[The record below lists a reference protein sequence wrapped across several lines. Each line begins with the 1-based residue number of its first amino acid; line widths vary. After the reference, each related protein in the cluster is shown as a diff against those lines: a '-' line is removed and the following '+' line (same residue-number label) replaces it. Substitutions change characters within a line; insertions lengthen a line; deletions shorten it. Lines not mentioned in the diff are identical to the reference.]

1 MPVSEEDWKMQA
13 DAFYHRWNF
22 PNCIGAVD
30 GKHVAIT
37 KPPGSGSFYFNY
49 KKYFS
54 IVLMGVVNANYEF
67 LMVDIGTN
75 GRASDAGIF
84 NDSLFFSK
92 LKKGELKIPAPEF
105 PPGCDTAL
113 PYVLVADDAFPL
125 MENIMKPFSH
135 KSMIEHEIIFNYRL
149 SRARGVVENAFGIL
163 TSRFRILLKNI
174 NLSPEKATKVALSCC
189 YLHNFLRKK
198 SDQTYYSCGN
208 LATNTD
214 MEVTREGVSIAPIN
228 RTVIRNASNTAKDI
242 RNQFCAYFNSEGSVP
257 WQKEIYE
264 KLTNKNVNDSANQK

>member
-1 MPVSEEDWKMQA
+1 
-13 DAFYHRWNF
+13 
-22 PNCIGAVD
+22 
-30 GKHVAIT
+30 
-37 KPPGSGSFYFNY
+37 
-49 KKYFS
+49 
-54 IVLMGVVNANYEF
+54 MGVVNANYEF